1 MGGNEARQAS
11 LGRLCAAEGWRI
23 YQQRE
28 FRPLT
33 NVSLWA
39 EASLVVLVSPHE
51 AHTLPLLEMLRQVEY
66 EGPFVVL
73 AWQPST
79 DVRQLA
85 FRQGARDVIGLPTT
99 AQHIKA
105 RLQAVLH
112 IRTYVSNRCV
122 TSH

>member
-1 MGGNEARQAS
+1 MGGDEARQAS
-11 LGRLCAAEGWRI
+11 LGRLCAAEGWRF
-23 YQQRE
+23 YQQSALRS
-28 FRPLT
+28 LT
-33 NVSLWA
+33 NVSLWT
-39 EASLVVLVSPHE
+39 EASLVVLVSE
-51 AHTLPLLEMLRQVEY
+51 YETHTLPLLEMLRQVGY

-85 FRQGARDVIGLPTT
+85 FRQGARDVIGLPTA

-105 RLQAVLH
+105 RLQAVLG

-122 TSH
+122 ISH